1 MSMNA
6 SRPRSRLRRGEVI
19 AAAGAVVLL
28 ISLILLSWYGL
39 SGAVQRSAAALGIT
53 TTISGWDALTDLR
66 WLILVT
72 AIVALALTFAQ
83 ATSQAPAFPASLSAI
98 ATVLGA
104 LTSLALIYRVLINL
118 PGPSDLVGARA
129 GAYLGLVSAIALTV
143 GAFLSLREE
152 DPADPVRN
160 AEIETVHV
168 G

>member
-1 MSMNA
+1 MGIYV
-6 SRPRSRLRRGEVI
+6 SRLRRGEVI

-28 ISLILLSWYGL
+28 VSLILFSWYGL

-72 AIVALALTFAQ
+72 AIVALALAFAQ

-98 ATVLGA
+98 TTVLGA
-104 LTSLALIYRVLINL
+104 LTSLALIYRVLINV
-118 PGPSDLVGARA
+118 PGPSALVGPRA
-129 GAYLGLVSAIALTV
+129 GAYLGLLSALTLTV
-143 GAFLSLREE
+143 GAGLSLRQEDSA
-152 DPADPVRN
+152 DPARN
-160 AEIETVHV
+160 AAIETVHI

>member
-1 MSMNA
+1 MSMDV
-6 SRPRSRLRRGEVI
+6 PRLRRGEVI

-28 ISLILLSWYGL
+28 ISLFSLSWYGL

-72 AIVALALTFAQ
+72 AIVALALAFAQ
-83 ATSQAPAFPASLSAI
+83 ATSRAPAFPASLSVI

-104 LTSLALIYRVLINL
+104 LTSLTLIYRVLINV

-129 GAYLGLVSAIALTV
+129 GAYLGLVSALVLTA
-143 GAFLSLREE
+143 GAFCSLRAE
-152 DPADPVRN
+152 DRPDPVRN
-160 AEIETVHV
+160 AAIETIDL